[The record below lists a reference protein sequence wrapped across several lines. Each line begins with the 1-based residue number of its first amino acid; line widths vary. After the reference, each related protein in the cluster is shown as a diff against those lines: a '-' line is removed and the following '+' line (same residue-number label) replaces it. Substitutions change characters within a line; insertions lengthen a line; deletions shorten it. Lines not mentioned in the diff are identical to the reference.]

1 MSFTPFCL
9 FLEGLLYES
18 SQAGIAE
25 ALLTCVFQ
33 GSVIWNSQMS
43 PWQMN
48 GNTGVMEVGIH
59 ALCRLFLSVH
69 QGCWGLW
76 YNSVALFGPPGLT
89 ATQRSSTST
98 VTWPKSKPSSS
109 SWQAADHTSNVR
121 DTWVTPESIRRH
133 GACFVCDE
141 TPQKRRFFGLKR
153 ALFICKLPHCAGDRE
168 LIQEVLFDA
177 VVTAPLEAYWTGLAL
192 NKSE

>member
-1 MSFTPFCL
+1 MIFTPPCL

-59 ALCRLFLSVH
+59 ALCRLFLCVH

-121 DTWVTPESIRRH
+121 DTWVTLESIRRH
-133 GACFVCDE
+133 GACF
-141 TPQKRRFFGLKR
+141 FFV
-153 ALFICKLPHCAGDRE
+153 FICKLHHCAGDRE